1 MLGRLEMSI
10 DDCIDAYSNM
20 MDKVFKKK
28 AKRLK
33 LNGELQARFDTAE
46 LERCIKFVVKTYGM
60 GRDENLL
67 MQDHKLK
74 CKVYV
79 GCWLEAQASANSA
92 ILGSCVRHSDGSHT
106 RSSD

>member
-10 DDCIDAYSNM
+10 DDCIEAYSTM

-28 AKRLK
+28 AKRLR
-33 LNGELQARFDTAE
+33 LNGELQARFDTEE
-46 LERCIKFVVKTYGM
+46 LERCLKLVVKNYGM

-74 CKVYV
+74 CKV
-79 GCWLEAQASANSA
+79 
-92 ILGSCVRHSDGSHT
+92 
-106 RSSD
+106 